1 MSTGPT
7 SADTASPLAHQ
18 PALDGIRALAVIAVM
33 LFHAGLGWTHAGFLG
48 VDVFLVLSGFLITLL
63 LLREISSTRHVD
75 VRAFW
80 LRRARRLLPALVLV
94 LIAVACFGAFVATD
108 EEALGLRGDLF
119 GSLFYVQNWRLV
131 LSGQPYFAQ
140 FGSPSPLRH
149 MWSLA
154 IEEQWYLVWPLAFL
168 GIVRVARAKTRVIAA
183 VIAALA
189 VISAALMTLLYTP
202 GGDALRSY
210 YGTDT
215 RAQALLIGALLAVGF
230 SVRSTEWTRAWR
242 LLFQTTGAGGL
253 VFIAWV
259 VGTKSETWPRLYR
272 GGFTLIAIASAA
284 IIAGAMV
291 RGPLRRVLSLPPLP
305 AVGRISYGLYLWHWP
320 IYVWLSPDRT
330 GRSGNTLLAL
340 RLALTLIVALVS
352 YHFVERPIREQRFRI
367 VRNRIIWVPAVLA
380 VTSVAL
386 FGLTASGAAAR
397 TRPNIFA
404 EIRRRLNA
412 PPLPGATRVL
422 VAGDS
427 IAFTLVTAKIDDRD
441 ERRVWNRGV
450 TIIGCGIVTGV
461 PLSRGVD
468 GTNQDHCAEWAGQYA
483 AGVKKYRPQVA
494 TLLLGGWEL
503 FDRKVNGQT
512 LRVGTPAMEQYLRTE
527 LDRARTILTAGG
539 ASLALLTTPC
549 LSVATRDLGAWG
561 EAERADPKRI
571 RWLNHVWARYATD
584 HPADVQLL
592 DLAAIACPHGKF
604 AAKIDGVT
612 MRTDGE
618 HFTPEGARVIWRWLA
633 PQLHR
638 IAKTAPPVNTAP
650 PVKNATP

>member
-63 LLREISSTRHVD
+63 LLREISSTRRID

-168 GIVRVARAKTRVIAA
+168 GIVRVTRGRTRVIAA

-189 VISAALMTLLYTP
+189 LTSAALMMLLYTP
-202 GGDALRSY
+202 GGDALRIY

-215 RAQALLIGALLAVGF
+215 RAQALLLGALLAVGF
-230 SVRSTEWTRAWR
+230 SVRTTEWTRAWR
-242 LLFQTTGAGGL
+242 LAFQTAGVAGL
-253 VFIAWV
+253 VFVAGV

-272 GGFTLIAIASAA
+272 GGFTLIAIASGA

-305 AVGRISYGLYLWHWP
+305 AIGRISYGLYLWHWP

-340 RLALTLIVALVS
+340 RLALTLVVAIASYVLV
-352 YHFVERPIREQRFRI
+352 ELPIREQRFRV
-367 VRNRIIWVPAVLA
+367 VRNRIIWVPTVLA
-380 VTSVAL
+380 LTSVAL

-404 EIRRRLNA
+404 ELRRRLNA
-412 PPLPGATRVL
+412 PPLPGAVRVL

-441 ERRVWNRGV
+441 ERLVWNRGV
-450 TIIGCGIVTGV
+450 TIIGCGIVTGT
-461 PLSRGVD
+461 PSSRGVA
-468 GTNQDHCAEWAGQYA
+468 GTSQDHCAEWADRYA

-503 FDRKVNGQT
+503 FDRTVNGQH
-512 LRVGTPAMEQYLRTE
+512 LRVGTPAMEQYLRTQLE
-527 LDRARTILTAGG
+527 RAREILTAGG

-549 LSVATRDLGAWG
+549 LSVAKRDLGAWG
-561 EAERADPKRI
+561 ETERADPDRI
-571 RWLNHVWARYATD
+571 RWLNQVWARYATD
-584 HPADVQLL
+584 HPDDVHLL

-604 AAKIDGVT
+604 GATIDGVT

-618 HFTPEGARVIWRWLA
+618 HFTPEGARVVWRWLA
-633 PQLHR
+633 PQLNR
-638 IAKTAPPVNTAP
+638 IAKTAQPART
-650 PVKNATP
+650 ATP

>member
-7 SADTASPLAHQ
+7 SADTPAPLTHQ
-18 PALDGIRALAVIAVM
+18 PALDGIRALAVVAVM
-33 LFHAGLGWTHAGFLG
+33 LFHAGIGWTHAGFLG

-63 LLREISSTRHVD
+63 LLREISSTRRVD

-94 LIAVACFGAFVATD
+94 LVAVACFGAFVATD

-168 GIVRVARAKTRVIAA
+168 VIVRMTRAKTRLIAA

-189 VISAALMTLLYTP
+189 VISATLMTVLYTP
-202 GGDALRSY
+202 GGDALRIY

-230 SVRSTEWTRAWR
+230 SVRSTEWSRAWR
-242 LLFQTTGAGGL
+242 FLFQVAGVAGV
-253 VFIAWV
+253 VFVAWV
-259 VGTKSETWPRLYR
+259 MGTKSETWPRLYR
-272 GGFTLIAIASAA
+272 GGFTLVAIASAA

-291 RGPLRRVLSLPPLP
+291 RGPVRRLLSVPPLP
-305 AVGRISYGLYLWHWP
+305 AIGRISYGLYLWHWP

-330 GRSGNTLLAL
+330 GRSGNSLLAL
-340 RLALTLIVALVS
+340 RLGVTLGVALAS
-352 YHFVERPIREQRFRI
+352 YFFVERPIREQRFRL
-367 VRNRIIWVPAVLA
+367 VRDRIIWVPAVLA
-380 VTSVAL
+380 LTSVAL

-404 EIRRRLNA
+404 EFRRRLNA

-422 VAGDS
+422 AAGDS

-441 ERRVWNRGV
+441 ERLVWNRGV

-461 PLSRGVD
+461 PLSRGID
-468 GTNQDHCAEWAGQYA
+468 GTNQDRCAEWADRYA

-503 FDRKVNGQT
+503 FDRRVNGQT

-527 LDRARTILTAGG
+527 LDRARTILTSGG

-561 EAERADPKRI
+561 EAERSDPKRI
-571 RWLNHVWARYATD
+571 QWLNHVWARYAAD
-584 HPADVQLL
+584 HPTDVHLL
-592 DLAAIACPHGKF
+592 DLAAIACPGGKY
-604 AAKIDGVT
+604 AAQIDGVT

-638 IAKTAPPVNTAP
+638 IAKTVTPPAP
-650 PVKNATP
+650 